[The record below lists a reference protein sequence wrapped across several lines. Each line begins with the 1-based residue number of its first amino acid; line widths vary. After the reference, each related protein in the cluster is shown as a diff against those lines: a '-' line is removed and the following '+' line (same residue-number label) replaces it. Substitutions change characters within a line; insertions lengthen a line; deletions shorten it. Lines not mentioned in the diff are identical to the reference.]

1 MLQCWKNW
9 SKDSKVIQNN
19 KMGVVICK
27 LPKAGLGNQL
37 FPLMKARVFAHLNDL
52 PLIVTNYHQVKI
64 GPWLRNDRS
73 KRRYSGFFNFQ
84 KSIFG
89 ELLDKW
95 KISKLDPG
103 LQKIEPDVQ
112 KIESDE
118 PGSSYLFW
126 DMPHY
131 TNYFKGL
138 NENRDLVKQL
148 LLEMISPSIKQ
159 KLNNLQSP
167 AIGVH
172 IRRGDF
178 REPEKGEELGKR
190 GILRTPETYFV
201 DMIQSIRKVHGS
213 DLRVNVFSD
222 ASKGELK
229 EIFAL
234 PNISMIE
241 ENNDLEDLLLLS
253 QSKIIVGSASSTFSY
268 WAGFLSEAPI
278 IMHPTYVGIKI
289 RPANVREQLFEGA
302 LDEKN
307 KILVNKIKS
316 ILPV

>member
-1 MLQCWKNW
+1 
-9 SKDSKVIQNN
+9 
-19 KMGVVICK
+19 MGVVICK

-73 KRRYSGFFNFQ
+73 KRRYNGFFTFQ
-84 KSIFG
+84 KSIFD

-95 KISKLDPG
+95 KIRKLDPG

-112 KIESDE
+112 KIESDK

-148 LLEMISPSIKQ
+148 LYEMISPSIKQ
-159 KLNNLQSP
+159 RLNNLQSP

-178 REPEKGEELGKR
+178 RIPEEGEELGKR

-201 DMIQSIRKVHGS
+201 DMIQSIRRVHGS
-213 DLRVNVFSD
+213 DLKVNIFSD
-222 ASKGELK
+222 ASKNELPELFK
-229 EIFAL
+229 L
-234 PNISMIE
+234 PNVSMLE
-241 ENNDLEDLLLLS
+241 GNNDLEDLLLLS
-253 QSKIIVGSASSTFSY
+253 RSRIIVASAGSTFSY
-268 WAGFLSEAPI
+268 WAGFLSDAPI

-289 RPANVREQLFEGA
+289 RPEEVRGKLYEGA
-302 LDEKN
+302 IDESN
-307 KILVNKIKS
+307 KILKEKIQS
-316 ILPV
+316 ITND